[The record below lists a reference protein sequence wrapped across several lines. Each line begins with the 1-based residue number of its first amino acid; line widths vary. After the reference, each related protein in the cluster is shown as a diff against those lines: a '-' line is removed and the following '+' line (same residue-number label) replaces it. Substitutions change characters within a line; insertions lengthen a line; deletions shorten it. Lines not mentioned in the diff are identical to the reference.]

1 MADGSSGVGHN
12 SGAVNAE
19 KLTGY
24 VVRVEN
30 LTAER
35 SHITSDIKDAMEA
48 AAADGYDKRTIREV
62 LKLRKL
68 SREDR
73 MERQELLDL
82 YSDALGVFS

>member
-1 MADGSSGVGHN
+1 MADGSGVGHN

-19 KLTGY
+19 KLTSY
-24 VVRVEN
+24 VERVEN

-35 SHITSDIKDAMEA
+35 ADITSGIRDVMEA

-68 SREDR
+68 SAEERA
-73 MERQELLDL
+73 ERQVLLDL